1 MFVVSLLSRK
11 GGSGKTTLAVHWAV
25 VAVKC
30 GLSVVLADMDSQKS
44 SASWFNK
51 REAETPLLIQPQP
64 SNISD
69 HIQACRDGGIN
80 LVLIDTP
87 PDIDT
92 NAVYAARV
100 SDLVVIPVRPSVL
113 DLEAIAGTV
122 ELVRGIGKPA
132 VFVLNQTP
140 PRSGVTDEA
149 KTALAAYGLPICP
162 VALATRIAYSRA
174 LIDGRVAN
182 EIEPRG
188 KAAIEINQSWNWIA
202 KLLKAGSK

>member
-69 HIQACRDGGIN
+69 HIQACLKGGID

-92 NAVYAARV
+92 NAV
-100 SDLVVIPVRPSVL
+100 
-113 DLEAIAGTV
+113 
-122 ELVRGIGKPA
+122 
-132 VFVLNQTP
+132 
-140 PRSGVTDEA
+140 
-149 KTALAAYGLPICP
+149 
-162 VALATRIAYSRA
+162 
-174 LIDGRVAN
+174 
-182 EIEPRG
+182 
-188 KAAIEINQSWNWIA
+188 
-202 KLLKAGSK
+202 